1 MLDLRH
7 SAISRKLTWMNVL
20 VSVAALL
27 LACIAFFVYD
37 QYTFRED
44 LIRNLS
50 AQADIIGAN
59 SVSALT
65 FNDPQ
70 SAADTLGALRSVPGI
85 TSAGIVTNDG
95 RLFARYV
102 RTPSMETLNPAEV
115 PTNARVYAFTANE
128 ALVREPIIFKG
139 SQLGTVYVRSDLK
152 ERATRLKRYL
162 AIAAAILLFSLL
174 AALLVSGIFRR
185 AVAEPIVQLADIART
200 VSQQKNYSI
209 RGRPTGGHDEV
220 AVLIDAF
227 NDMLTQIQLRDTEL
241 QQAHVELEQR
251 VEERTRQ
258 LMDANR
264 ELETFSYSVSHDL
277 RGPLEIINGFSHI
290 LQAEYGSKLD
300 RGAHEYVQQI
310 NAATQRMAELID
322 DLLNL
327 SRVSTTSMHREK
339 VNLSEMAKS
348 IGDQLCRREPSR
360 NVEFVIHNCPP
371 VNGDSRLLRIVMENL
386 LRNAW
391 KYTSHREQAR
401 IEIGCEQRV
410 GRTAYFLRDNGAGF
424 DPALA
429 DRLFKPFQRLHAT
442 SEFPGTGI
450 GLATVQRII
459 SRHGGEV
466 WAEGAV
472 NQGATFY
479 FTLGSGAYAKLN

>member
-1 MLDLRH
+1 
-7 SAISRKLTWMNVL
+7 MNML

-27 LACIAFFVYD
+27 SACIAFFVYD
-37 QYTFRED
+37 QYTFREE

-50 AQADIIGAN
+50 AQADIIGSN

-70 SAADTLGALRSVPGI
+70 SAANTLGALRSVPGI
-85 TSAGIVTNDG
+85 NSAGIVTNDG

-102 RTPSMETLNPAEV
+102 RNPGLQTLNPAHI
-115 PTNARVYAFTANE
+115 PTNATTYTFTDNE
-128 ALVREPIIFKG
+128 AMLRQPIIFQG

-152 ERATRLKRYL
+152 ERTTRLKRYL
-162 AIAAAILLFSLL
+162 AIAAGILLFSLL

-185 AVAEPIVQLADIART
+185 AVAEPIVRLADTART
-200 VSQQKNYSI
+200 VSQEKNYSI
-209 RGRPTGGHDEV
+209 RARPTGGRDEV
-220 AVLIDAF
+220 AVLINAF
-227 NDMLTQIQLRDTEL
+227 NEMLTQIQFRDTEL

-258 LMDANR
+258 LMAANR

-277 RGPLEIINGFSHI
+277 RGPLEIINGFTHI
-290 LQAEYGSKLD
+290 LLTEHGSKLD
-300 RGAHEYVQQI
+300 PGALEYVQQI

-339 VNLSEMAKS
+339 VDLSGMARS
-348 IGDQLCRREPSR
+348 IADQLCRREPSR
-360 NVEFVIHNCPP
+360 NVDFAIQNCPP
-371 VNGDSRLLRIVMENL
+371 VKGDSRLLRIVMENL

-401 IEIGCEQRV
+401 IEVGCEQRV
-410 GRTAYFLRDNGAGF
+410 GRTVFFLRDNGAGF
-424 DPALA
+424 DPEQA

-459 SRHGGEV
+459 SRHGGEL

-479 FTLGSGAYAKLN
+479 FTVGSAS

>member
-7 SAISRKLTWMNVL
+7 SAISRKLIWMNVL

-27 LACIAFFVYD
+27 SACIAFFVYD
-37 QYTFRED
+37 QYTFREE

-50 AQADIIGAN
+50 AQADIIGSN
-59 SVSALT
+59 SISALT

-70 SAADTLGALRSVPGI
+70 SAVNTLSALRNVPDI
-85 TSAGIVTNDG
+85 VSAGIVTEDG

-102 RTPSMETLNPAEV
+102 RDPSVRMPDLAQI
-115 PTNARVYAFTANE
+115 PTHAMSYMFTDNDI
-128 ALVREPIIFKG
+128 LLRQPIVFQG
-139 SQLGTVYVRSDLK
+139 RQLGTFYVRSDLN
-152 ERATRLKRYL
+152 ERAKRLKRYVT
-162 AIAAAILLFSLL
+162 IAAAVLLFSLL
-174 AALLVSGIFRR
+174 AALLVSGFFRR
-185 AVAEPIVQLADIART
+185 AVAEPIVRLANIART
-200 VSQQKNYSI
+200 VSQKKNYSI
-209 RGRPTGGHDEV
+209 RATPTGGRDEV

-227 NDMLTQIQLRDTEL
+227 NDMLAQIQFRDTEL
-241 QQAHVELEQR
+241 QQAHFELEQR

-258 LMDANR
+258 LMAANR

-290 LQAEYGSKLD
+290 LLTEHGGRLD
-300 RGAHEYVQQI
+300 AGAREYVQQI

-327 SRVSTTSMHREK
+327 SRVSTTSMHREN
-339 VNLSEMAKS
+339 VDLSEMARS
-348 IGDQLCRREPSR
+348 IADQLRRREPSR
-360 NVEFVIHNCPP
+360 NVDFVIQNCP
-371 VNGDSRLLRIVMENL
+371 VVKGDSRLLRIVMENL

-391 KYTSHREQAR
+391 KYTSHRQQAR
-401 IEIGCEQRV
+401 IEIGCEQRL
-410 GRTAYFLRDNGAGF
+410 GQTAFFLRDNGAGF

-479 FTLGSGAYAKLN
+479 FTLGSAA